1 MKSMRF
7 TMGYAMLLA
16 CGGFYFGFYE
26 NFTHRLVLVYLK
38 NEFGM
43 DRDWRSIAIV
53 LTILFRYVFLGRR
66 VIFFSIGCGIGVLVS
81 GFIMDRIGRIKTI
94 VANECVILGIFCMF
108 QITNITVLC
117 INFGLTGLTAGV
129 LLHTSIVINLELV
142 PKSISPMSGIF
153 FVIFYCIA
161 LQAEE

>member
-1 MKSMRF
+1 
-7 TMGYAMLLA
+7 
-16 CGGFYFGFYE
+16 
-26 NFTHRLVLVYLK
+26 
-38 NEFGM
+38 
-43 DRDWRSIAIV
+43 
-53 LTILFRYVFLGRR
+53 
-66 VIFFSIGCGIGVLVS
+66 LVS

-108 QITNITVLC
+108 QIPNITVLC

-161 LQAEE
+161 KWAEE